1 VRFLYHV
8 VLTVLVV
15 WGVLALTLTQPL
27 VLLQVGAN
35 IAGVVMIL
43 APLHILRVNT
53 TLLPEAIR
61 PPLWRRA
68 TMVLMAAFY
77 GTFVWLWLMGG
88 IRPDPAR
95 GFVFQAARALGMKTP

>member
-1 VRFLYHV
+1 MRALYHV
-8 VLTVLVV
+8 ILGVLVL
-15 WGVLALTLTQPL
+15 WGVVALSLTQPL

-35 IAGVVMIL
+35 MAGVVMVI

-61 PPLWRRA
+61 PPLWRRLV
-68 TMVLMAAFY
+68 MLFMALFY

-88 IRPDPAR
+88 LVPDVER
-95 GFVFQAARALGMKTP
+95 GFAFQILRGLR